1 MKVASQE
8 LLTVEEIA
16 RRLRTRPNNVRQ
28 WVVRGRLRAVQR
40 GNGLSTEYLI
50 PEDELRRFILEGMR

>member
-28 WVVRGRLRAVQR
+28 WVVRGRLRAVPR
-40 GNGLSTEYLI
+40 GTGAAEYLI
-50 PEDELRRFILEGMR
+50 PEDELRRFILGGMR